1 MALTDSHD
9 ADAAYRAAEFAART
23 SYGRLLAF
31 LSARNGDIA
40 GAEDALSAAFEAALK
55 SWPERGIPDQPDAW
69 LLTVARHTVID
80 LARHRKKHI
89 DGEVDPEELMSHMV
103 VETVSDTAIPDER
116 LGLLFACTHPAID
129 AQCRAP
135 LMLQTVL
142 GFDAAAIASAFLV
155 APAAMSQRLVRAK
168 QKIKLAGIPF
178 VIPGRDLLHERVDSV
193 ADAIYAAYANGWSDP
208 VGTEPHLM
216 NLAAEAIWLGR
227 VLAAL
232 LPDQPETL
240 GLLALMLYSDARR
253 AARRGGDGEY
263 IPLSMQDPALWNKAL
278 IDEAEELLT
287 QAATFG
293 QAGRFQLEAALQSA
307 HVVRRHSGSADS
319 HAIVMLYDALLQLTG
334 SPVVAINRAVALAE
348 THGPAAGIAQLE
360 AIADKIAGHP
370 SIGQYQPYWAARAE
384 LLKRAG
390 DTVQARA
397 AYGRAIGLETDQSVR
412 HFLQRQLAEL

>member
-1 MALTDSHD
+1 MALTDSHGS
-9 ADAAYRAAEFAART
+9 DAAYRAAEFAARA

-55 SWPERGIPDQPDAW
+55 SWPHTGIPDKPDAW
-69 LLTVARHTVID
+69 LLTTARHALID
-80 LARHRKKHI
+80 IARHRKKHI
-89 DGEVDPEELMSHMV
+89 DGEVDPEEMMSHM
-103 VETVSDTAIPDER
+103 EAESAPDVAVPDQR
-116 LGLLFACTHPAID
+116 LGLLFACAHPAID

-178 VIPGRDLLHERVDSV
+178 AIPGRDVLHERVDSV

-208 VGTEPHLM
+208 VGTEPHLL
-216 NLAAEAIWLGR
+216 NLAMEAIWLGR
-227 VLAAL
+227 VLASL
-232 LPDQPETL
+232 LPDQAETL

-253 AARRGGDGEY
+253 GARRSHDGEY
-263 IPLSMQDPALWNKAL
+263 IPLSMQDPALWDKAL
-278 IDEAEELLT
+278 IDEAESLLKL
-287 QAATFG
+287 AATFG
-293 QAGRFQLEAALQSA
+293 QPGRFQLEAALQSA

-348 THGPAAGIAQLE
+348 TNGPSAGIAALD
-360 AIADKIAGHP
+360 AIAGQPGIE
-370 SIGQYQPYWAARAE
+370 QYQPYWAARAE

-390 DTVQARA
+390 NIAQARV
-397 AYGRAIGLETDQSVR
+397 AYGRAIGLEAELSVR
-412 HFLQRQLAEL
+412 QFLQRQLAAI